1 LKAFKLERKAENKVT
16 LIASFSIDHQ
26 PVLIGDLVLSGP
38 EWSGSSTVGIP
49 TIGDSRN
56 IFPEGSG
63 FVISG
68 ITQKV
73 NILSENLMIAWAGRA
88 FVAKTLLKDL
98 ADQIPPEGLTFHGLQ
113 EFLDRFR
120 ESKEKNDIQLIGC
133 ITEGPAALSFTLGG
147 ERFNAS
153 SFGEVYLAGTGAADA
168 KSILNSSEL
177 PIILDGSMTPTTDAI
192 TRALIVAG
200 HLLQLEL
207 NTGSTLLQY
216 YGGGYEV
223 ATLVGGRLQKIGDV
237 TYLFWIV
244 DATRDPMHLSNP
256 YHAVR
261 IEYRN
266 DVLVLRTARI
276 GPDLQFVD
284 SAYLITPAFREI
296 SEDELLHDFQAP
308 DMNSH
313 FLVNVFWLKYSDG
326 STEWMCRVN
335 YRSVVDKHINFR
347 ETGNGFD
354 IQIEKS
360 FLESIVQSIVKR
372 LKKRR

>member
-1 LKAFKLERKAENKVT
+1 MT
-16 LIASFSIDHQ
+16 LIAGFSIDNQ

-38 EWSGSSTVGIP
+38 EWSGSSNVDIP
-49 TIGDSRN
+49 TIGDSQN

-73 NILSENLMIAWAGRA
+73 NVLSENLMIAWAGGA

-98 ADQIPPEGLTFHGLQ
+98 ASQIPPQGLTFSGLQ
-113 EFLDRFR
+113 QFLDRFR
-120 ESKEKNDIQLIGC
+120 QSKEKNDLQLIGC
-133 ITEGPAALSFTLGG
+133 ITEGQAALSFTLGG

-153 SFGEVYLAGTGAADA
+153 SFGEVFVGGSGAADA
-168 KSILNSSEL
+168 KSIFNASEL
-177 PIILDGSMTPTTDAI
+177 PIVLNGSLTPTTNAI
-192 TRALIVAG
+192 ARALMVAG

-223 ATLVGGRLQKIGDV
+223 ATLIGGRLQKVGDV

-244 DATRDPMHLSNP
+244 DATREPMHLSNP

-261 IEYRN
+261 IQYQN

-276 GPDLQFVD
+276 GSDLQFVD

-296 SEDELLHDFQAP
+296 SEDELLHDFQVP

-313 FLVNVFWLKYSDG
+313 FLVNLFWLKYSDG

-335 YRSVVDKHINFR
+335 YRSVADKHINFR
-347 ETGNGFD
+347 ETGMGFD

-372 LKKRR
+372 LKERQ